1 MKHTPVTDLPPEWQ
15 ETIEE
20 FLTMRFRYQ
29 SAMREVR
36 TKLEILDDEFSMRH
50 SRNPIHHM
58 ESRIKTPNSILQK
71 LRRKGLAPTPQS
83 AMDNLHDIAGIRVVC
98 AYLNDT
104 YAIAELLGKQDDL
117 RILRVRD
124 YIKCPKPNGYRSL
137 HLIVEVPVFLSSGKE
152 LLPVE
157 VQIRT
162 IAMDFWASLE
172 HQMKYKREIPDQQH
186 IVEQLKNCAE
196 DIARVD
202 REMMDIRRRLEESVD
217 EPTEDD
223 LLIARLKK
231 LDTPIL

>member
-117 RILRVRD
+117 RILRLRD

-172 HQMKYKREIPDQQH
+172 HQLRYKEVTNVPESLNQQLCDAAERIAALDSEMQH
-186 IVEQLKNCAE
+186 IHDQMLSWVDQAE
-196 DIARVD
+196 
-202 REMMDIRRRLEESVD
+202 E
-217 EPTEDD
+217 
-223 LLIARLKK
+223 
-231 LDTPIL
+231 

>member
-1 MKHTPVTDLPPEWQ
+1 MSLTPMLDLPPEWQ

-20 FLTMRFRYQ
+20 FMAMRFRFQ

-58 ESRIKTPNSILQK
+58 ESRIKSPHSIIQK
-71 LRRKGLAPTPQS
+71 LRRKGLPPTTQA
-83 AMDNLHDIAGIRVVC
+83 AMENLQDIAGIRVVC

-117 RILRVRD
+117 RIVRVRD
-124 YIKCPKPNGYRSL
+124 YIKEPKPNGYRSL
-137 HLIVEVPVFLSSGKE
+137 HVIVEVPVFLSTGKE
-152 LLPVE
+152 VLPVE

-172 HQMKYKREIPDQQH
+172 HQLRYKETSSVPETLNQQLYGAAERIAALDGEMQH
-186 IVEQLKNCAE
+186 IHDQMLSWVNA
-196 DIARVD
+196 I
-202 REMMDIRRRLEESVD
+202 EE
-217 EPTEDD
+217 
-223 LLIARLKK
+223 
-231 LDTPIL
+231 